1 VNMSGN
7 SVLITGGGSGIGLA
21 LARRFVDLGNDVIIC
36 GRDIGRLDAAKAQVP
51 GITTL
56 RADLA
61 DARQRE
67 ALVESVLAIAPKL
80 NMLVNNS
87 GIQRR
92 GSFVADSA
100 AWDERAE
107 EIAINLEAP
116 IHLAALL
123 LPHLVAQ
130 PDATIINVSS
140 GLAFLPLKF
149 AAVYVATKAGLHAFS
164 MALRADLAS
173 SRVRVVEIVPP
184 AVDTGLGGAGLHT
197 HGVSV
202 DTFVDAVM
210 ERIAAGELEIGHGP
224 SDTFRFATRG
234 EIEELLQ
241 NLNG

>member
-1 VNMSGN
+1 MNMSGN

-149 AAVYVATKAGLHAFS
+149 AAVYVATKA
-164 MALRADLAS
+164 
-173 SRVRVVEIVPP
+173 
-184 AVDTGLGGAGLHT
+184 
-197 HGVSV
+197 
-202 DTFVDAVM
+202 
-210 ERIAAGELEIGHGP
+210 EIGRAHV
-224 SDTFRFATRG
+224 
-234 EIEELLQ
+234 
-241 NLNG
+241 